1 MNASQIDEIRLYR
14 KDQVPEIFEIAS
26 SQGGHRRGQA
36 PEIFYLVESLSL

>member
-26 SQGGHRRGQA
+26 SQGGGIEGVRHRK
-36 PEIFYLVESLSL
+36 FFT

>member
-26 SQGGHRRGQA
+26 SQGGIEGVRHRK
-36 PEIFYLVESLSL
+36 FFT